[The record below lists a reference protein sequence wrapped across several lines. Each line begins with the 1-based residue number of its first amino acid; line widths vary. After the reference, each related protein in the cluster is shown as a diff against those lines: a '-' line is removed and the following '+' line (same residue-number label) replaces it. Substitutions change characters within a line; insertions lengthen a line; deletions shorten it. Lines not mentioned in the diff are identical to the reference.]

1 MAFRFL
7 GYVVLVLLWVCITA
21 AAAEKE
27 CEPPSRRDREQP
39 IEELN
44 EESFGHGMTISYK
57 CRPGYVKAWP
67 IKVQCNDGTWEQLYP
82 KKNCTGISCGH
93 PGDSDYASFEL
104 VRGDGF
110 TFGARV
116 TYTCNEGYKMLSQY
130 DYRDCRANGWTNE
143 VPHCEINK
151 CFPVA
156 TPANG
161 RIVQGAK
168 VQLDQ
173 DFLSG
178 DIVIF
183 GCTGSFKIQGAD
195 KITCTADGT
204 WSAPVP
210 ECIEI
215 TCQADY
221 IEHGTILSVKN
232 IYKQGDRIRF
242 SCDEG
247 YTHVDRSDALCT
259 ENGWGTKLQ
268 CIEIQCHLPQVT
280 NGHVQPRRPQYTYN
294 DAVEIICAEGFV
306 FGGPG
311 KTSRCTANGWSPP
324 AVCKRRGCDYI
335 RIENGGL
342 SDYYEWNKPFPRWEG
357 QTIDFYCYRG
367 FLSTNKQTWHRA
379 TCINSHYVPE
389 PKCFKTC
396 DPSQRF
402 HYGYFIYNSWSKYIE
417 GDNITFACNKGYH
430 PAEQQTKSSC
440 TKNGW
445 SPFPRCILKAIPV
458 EHTCEKVSLLHGFFV
473 QRQQRFHLNDKAS
486 YKCRDDY
493 TTPEGKTEGD
503 TWCLAEGWDPEPKC
517 IKTCSKPLADAFIL
531 NTTKPVFLSGEE
543 LDYECKEGL
552 ETIKN
557 TIGDTIVCGEQ
568 GWEPTPGC
576 LPIQCEPPVLD
587 NATIDPRLDKFQ
599 HKMVVHFKCLRG
611 FTRVGPESSQCYH
624 FGWSPEPPICKENVQ
639 TCQALPSI
647 LHGMV
652 TGNQRKQ
659 VYQHGDTL
667 EVQCEF
673 SFALY
678 GSKIIECVDGEWAP
692 LPSCAEEVK
701 TCGLPPNITKGTI
714 IGRFKS
720 SSTYLHGE
728 TVKYQCQPRS
738 AIIGTHPAK
747 CLHGQWEVPSC
758 LVNPRKCTRPK
769 EAVFEPDAQL
779 SKQFKTNTF
788 ATYRCGT
795 NLRETKCVDGLWF
808 PEPLCKETCPPP
820 PQLPNAINI
829 AEMRIYRSGEEI
841 SFRCE
846 ERFHLRGPQKIK
858 CEDGKWQTPPR
869 CLDFR
874 CNPPPQIDNGVLK
887 IGNHTVFF
895 SGDSVEYLC
904 CSGFEISQSNSVKCE
919 NRKWSKPPVCKEKS
933 CGVPPA
939 IPNASLEQEDK
950 IQYAAGKTINYT
962 CNIGFAA
969 KEPTSKI
976 CKKGH
981 WVGSFTCEDTTCPE
995 PPIVENAIIVEDIRE
1010 KYLPGEEINYQC
1022 NDGFELSG
1030 SATVTCTEKKWLHL
1044 PRCED
1049 ASCTSPP
1056 QIENGRINAL
1066 IKERY
1071 LPLEKV
1077 SYRCHSGYSLIG
1089 RSYVTCVKKHWTEI
1103 PRCADMKGKCG
1114 RPPFVDDADIVQSLK
1129 SSYSSYEFVT
1139 YQCQN
1144 RYTMEGSPRVTC
1156 QNGHWSQ
1163 TPTCRV
1169 PCTASEEDMRKNNIM
1184 LKWTQSEKIY
1194 SEAGNTVEFRCKRG
1208 YHPHQNSRP
1217 FRVPCVDG
1225 KFQYPRCIDL

>member
-1 MAFRFL
+1 MKGRLLLVAAF
-7 GYVVLVLLWVCITA
+7 LLW
-21 AAAEKE
+21 
-27 CEPPSRRDREQP
+27 PSC
-39 IEELN
+39 
-44 EESFGHGMTISYK
+44 S
-57 CRPGYVKAWP
+57 
-67 IKVQCNDGTWEQLYP
+67 
-82 KKNCTGISCGH
+82 
-93 PGDSDYASFEL
+93 
-104 VRGDGF
+104 
-110 TFGARV
+110 
-116 TYTCNEGYKMLSQY
+116 SQ
-130 DYRDCRANGWTNE
+130 N
-143 VPHCEINK
+143 
-151 CFPVA
+151 
-156 TPANG
+156 
-161 RIVQGAK
+161 
-168 VQLDQ
+168 
-173 DFLSG
+173 
-178 DIVIF
+178 
-183 GCTGSFKIQGAD
+183 
-195 KITCTADGT
+195 
-204 WSAPVP
+204 
-210 ECIEI
+210 EI
-215 TCQADY
+215 TCNPPRISNGSFQPQRTTYQD
-221 IEHGTILSVKN
+221 
-232 IYKQGDRIRF
+232 GDLIR
-242 SCDEG
+242 
-247 YTHVDRSDALCT
+247 
-259 ENGWGTKLQ
+259 
-268 CIEIQCHLPQVT
+268 IQCDHGFNFEADNAEKV
-280 NGHVQPRRPQYTYN
+280 
-294 DAVEIICAEGFV
+294 VE
-306 FGGPG
+306 
-311 KTSRCTANGWSPP
+311 CTRNGWSP
-324 AVCKRRGCDYI
+324 
-335 RIENGGL
+335 
-342 SDYYEWNKPFPRWEG
+342 S
-357 QTIDFYCYRG
+357 
-367 FLSTNKQTWHRA
+367 
-379 TCINSHYVPE
+379 
-389 PKCFKTC
+389 PK
-396 DPSQRF
+396 S
-402 HYGYFIYNSWSKYIE
+402 
-417 GDNITFACNKGYH
+417 
-430 PAEQQTKSSC
+430 
-440 TKNGW
+440 
-445 SPFPRCILKAIPV
+445 IPV

-473 QRQQRFHLNDKAS
+473 QRQQRFHLNDKAR

-493 TTPEGKTEGD
+493 TTPEGKSEGE
-503 TWCLAEGWDPEPKC
+503 TKCLAEGWTPEPKC
-517 IKTCSKPLADAFIL
+517 IKTCSKPLAGAFTL
-531 NTTKPVFLSGEE
+531 NTTKSVFLPGDE

-587 NATIDPRLDKFQ
+587 NVRIDPREDKFQ

-611 FTRVGPESSQCYH
+611 FTRVGPESSQCYQ
-624 FGWSPEPPICKENVQ
+624 FGWSPQPPICKENVK
-639 TCQALPSI
+639 TCQAPSSI

-652 TGNQRKQ
+652 TGELKQ

-667 EVQCEF
+667 EIQCEI
-673 SFALY
+673 SFAPY
-678 GSKIIECVDGEWAP
+678 GSKFIECVDGEWAP
-692 LPSCAEEVK
+692 LPSCTEEVK
-701 TCGLPPNITKGTI
+701 TCGLPPNITKGTTV
-714 IGRFKS
+714 GRFKS

-728 TVKYQCQPRS
+728 TMKYQCQPRS
-738 AIIGTHPAK
+738 AIIGTNPAK

-846 ERFHLRGPQKIK
+846 ERFHLHGPQKIK
-858 CEDGKWQTPPR
+858 CEDGKWQTPPH
-869 CLDFR
+869 CL
-874 CNPPPQIDNGVLK
+874 
-887 IGNHTVFF
+887 
-895 SGDSVEYLC
+895 
-904 CSGFEISQSNSVKCE
+904 
-919 NRKWSKPPVCKEKS
+919 EKS

-939 IPNASLEQEDK
+939 IPNASLQQKDK

-995 PPIVENAIIVEDIRE
+995 PPTVENAIIVEDRRE
-1010 KYLPGEEINYQC
+1010 KYLPGEKINYQC
-1022 NDGFELSG
+1022 NYGFELSG

-1089 RSYVTCVKKHWTEI
+1089 RSYVTCVKKRWTEK

-1114 RPPFVDDADIVQSLK
+1114 RPPFVDDADILESLK
-1129 SSYSSYEFVT
+1129 SSYSSYESVT

-1169 PCTASEEDMRKNNIM
+1169 PCTTSEEDMTKNNIM
-1184 LKWTQSEKIY
+1184 LKWTYSEKIY

-1208 YHPHQNSRP
+1208 YHPHPNSRP

-1225 KFQYPRCIDL
+1225 KFQYPRCINL